1 MFHRKSNV
9 KGVQRFMITE
19 EFSVE
24 TKDSKKDLYG
34 FKYNRNTEKQAHI
47 SLHGTK
53 IKQNVGRHL

>member
-1 MFHRKSNV
+1 
-9 KGVQRFMITE
+9 MITE